1 MKLESSVTDLDT
13 KSEVLGLASWNK
25 ERTTEELL
33 SFISRREAQ
42 IFAD

>member
-1 MKLESSVTDLDT
+1 MDSNLTEPVNESNI
-13 KSEVLGLASWNK
+13 LGSGSWNK
-25 ERTTEELL
+25 TRSTEELL